1 MQVLLAQWPLSDADP
16 QFFLI
21 PLDPYQGTDLILY
34 QTGKTE
40 KVRFIRG
47 DNVAKLTIGEPAK
60 KANVNLELFGILSA
74 GDYCRNLLGTGV
86 AIGILS
92 EKRRKIMDV
101 IKKIF
106 CARASRFLW
115 IFLSLAFLG
124 VPSAQARVERVTVAV
139 DGMSCPF
146 CAFGVEKKLKGVE
159 GAGSVKVNLKAGSAT
174 LSVREGA
181 SINVGQVPDAI
192 KAAGFTPGA
201 IKGTA
206 AGTIKRD
213 NSRGLV
219 LLVSGSRQR
228 FMLVNMKQK
237 MQNRLETLS
246 NPGVP
251 VKVTGTFQKKGDNLV
266 ALRPEKVEEVP
277 Q

>member
-1 MQVLLAQWPLSDADP
+1 
-16 QFFLI
+16 
-21 PLDPYQGTDLILY
+21 
-34 QTGKTE
+34 
-40 KVRFIRG
+40 
-47 DNVAKLTIGEPAK
+47 
-60 KANVNLELFGILSA
+60 
-74 GDYCRNLLGTGV
+74 
-86 AIGILS
+86 
-92 EKRRKIMDV
+92 MDV

-106 CARASRFLW
+106 CARASRFFW
-115 IFLSLAFLG
+115 ILLSLAFLG

-159 GAGSVKVNLKAGSAT
+159 GTGSVKVNLKAGSAT

-181 SINVGQVPDAI
+181 SINVRQVPDAI

-228 FMLVNMKQK
+228 FMLVDMKK
-237 MQNRLETLS
+237 EMQNRLETLS

-251 VKVTGTFQKKGDNLV
+251 VKVKGTFQKKGDNLV